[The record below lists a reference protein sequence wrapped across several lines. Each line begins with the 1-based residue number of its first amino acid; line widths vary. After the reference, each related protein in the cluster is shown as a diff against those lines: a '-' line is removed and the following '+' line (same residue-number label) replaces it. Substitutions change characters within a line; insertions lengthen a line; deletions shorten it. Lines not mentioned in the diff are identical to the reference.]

1 MVWALCLYVWSEDNT
16 NKLLNCLDDT
26 DWSQLENTD
35 TDINTAADTFVSY
48 LNFCMDEC
56 VITKLVTY
64 LSRDKDWVT
73 LEVRDLFERRNTAFN
88 KNRDD
93 YLRLKSETRNAVRHA
108 KKDHA
113 KEIEKKLKQ
122 SIRILNSQI
131 KH

>member
-1 MVWALCLYVWSEDNT
+1 MRPISVIKRVWSEDNT

-56 VITKLVTY
+56 VITKLVMY
-64 LSRDKDWVT
+64 LSRDKDWVSM
-73 LEVRDLFERRNTAFN
+73 EVRDLFERRNTAFN

-93 YLRLKSETRNAVRHA
+93 YLRLKSETQNA
-108 KKDHA
+108 
-113 KEIEKKLKQ
+113 
-122 SIRILNSQI
+122 IRPRI
-131 KH
+131 